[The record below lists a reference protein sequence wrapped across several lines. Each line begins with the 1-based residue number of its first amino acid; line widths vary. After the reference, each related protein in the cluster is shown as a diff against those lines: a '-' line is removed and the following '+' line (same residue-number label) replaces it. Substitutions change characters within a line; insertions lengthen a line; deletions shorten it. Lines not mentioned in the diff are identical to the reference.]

1 MYHHDVPLSS
11 STGDSARSLWQ
22 TALMS
27 TAAGRSISSG
37 RRSRARPA
45 GPTRLQREQKQA
57 TRERLLKAAEKV
69 FSTTSYAA
77 TSVEEIIAGAGVGR
91 TSFYRHFDSKWSIA
105 SALCE
110 QVMPDVWAHW
120 EELSRLG
127 DPGEDAIADWLRHRV
142 ALYGRHR
149 ALFAVMKEAVAIE
162 ANGFDA
168 IEQMH
173 VGVIEVLS
181 KGLPAFALAL
191 RQSPAG
197 REARVM
203 ASLLLM
209 QLDEFNYRL
218 AVHGWDVDFDVAVR
232 MMAKQIRRFIEH
244 TDPDRR

>member
-1 MYHHDVPLSS
+1 M
-11 STGDSARSLWQ
+11 WQ
-22 TALMS
+22 TTIMS
-27 TAAGRSISSG
+27 TAAERAISSG

-45 GPTRLQREQKQA
+45 GPTRFQREQKQA
-57 TRERLLKAAEKV
+57 TRERLLKAAEEV

-77 TSVEEIIAGAGVGR
+77 ASVEEIIAGAGVGR

-110 QVMPDVWAHW
+110 QVMPDVWALW
-120 EELSRLG
+120 EELARLG
-127 DPGEDAIADWLRHRV
+127 DPGEEAIADWLRHRI

-149 ALFAVMKEAVAIE
+149 ALFTVMKEAVAIE

-168 IEQMH
+168 IERMH
-173 VGVIEVLS
+173 VGVIDVLA
-181 KGLPAFALAL
+181 KGIPAFALAL
-191 RQSPAG
+191 QQSAAG

-232 MMAKQIRRFIEH
+232 MMAKQIRQFIEH
-244 TDPDRR
+244 TESSLR